1 MWKKKEIS
9 LPKKVKFSVK
19 IVLSLASLQCIF
31 LSHDVI
37 RWKETWR
44 HKENLVW
51 VYFGLTCTSVLKCF
65 WLVEGSINKSDLFL
79 FDWRKYSF
87 APSFTSHRLKLKVM
101 GRQERKAFT
110 LISCRL
116 VAVFISVFCRRSC
129 CPESEFTLAAP
140 LIFAISSARNSSATN
155 TRCLS
160 YFVGR
165 NWTKRTNFLHRF
177 IDIFT

>member
-19 IVLSLASLQCIF
+19 IVLSLASLQFIF

-44 HKENLVW
+44 HKANLVW

-65 WLVEGSINKSDLFL
+65 WLVEGSINKSDLFR
-79 FDWRKYSF
+79 FDWRKFIY
-87 APSFTSHRLKLKVM
+87 FTQTQIKGNGETRAKSVYFNILPP
-101 GRQERKAFT
+101 
-110 LISCRL
+110 CRC
-116 VAVFISVFCRRSC
+116 FYQCFFCRRSC

-140 LIFAISSARNSSATN
+140 LIFAISSARNSSGTN

-165 NWTKRTNFLHRF
+165 NWTKRANFLHRF